1 MNSTIKLLHD
11 MVDAIKAIET
21 YAVPSYDVFLA
32 DEKTQDAIMYNLII
46 LGEAANQIPDDFQ
59 TRYPEIPWSSAIG
72 TRNVI
77 VHGYDQVKLQI
88 VWDIIVNNLKPLK
101 VDLLKIIHVITSQ

>member
-1 MNSTIKLLHD
+1 MKKTNRLLQD
-11 MVDAIKAIET
+11 MLQAIEAIES
-21 YAVPSYDVFLA
+21 YAVISFDNFIE
-32 DEKTQDAIMYNLII
+32 DDKTQDAIMYNFII

-59 TRYPEIPWSSAIG
+59 AKYPEIPWSSMIG

-88 VWDIIVNNLKPLK
+88 VWDIIEKNLKPLK
-101 VDLLKIIHVITSQ
+101 NDLLKIVA

>member
-1 MNSTIKLLHD
+1 MRQ
-11 MVDAIKAIET
+11 AIEAIES
-21 YAVPSYDVFLA
+21 YAVPSYAVFLS

-59 TRYPEIPWSSAIG
+59 MKYPEIPWSSAIG

-77 VHGYDQVKLQI
+77 VHGYDQVKLKI
-88 VWDIIVNNLKPLK
+88 V
-101 VDLLKIIHVITSQ
+101 